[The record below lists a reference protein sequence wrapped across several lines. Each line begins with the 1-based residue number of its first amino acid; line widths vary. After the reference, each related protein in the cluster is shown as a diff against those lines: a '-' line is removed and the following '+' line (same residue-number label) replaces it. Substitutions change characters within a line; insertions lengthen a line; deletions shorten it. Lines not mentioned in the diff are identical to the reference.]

1 MSENVSAEL
10 FLRVT
15 ISDAFASGHFWDTVQ
30 NACLPIVD
38 LIDWT
43 RSRPDTIHDIFGLL
57 GIDSTWSHF
66 LSVSC

>member
-1 MSENVSAEL
+1 M
-10 FLRVT
+10 
-15 ISDAFASGHFWDTVQ
+15 SDAYASGHFWDTLQ
-30 NACLPIVD
+30 HACIPLVD

-43 RSRPDTIHDIFGLL
+43 RSRPERIPDISGAL